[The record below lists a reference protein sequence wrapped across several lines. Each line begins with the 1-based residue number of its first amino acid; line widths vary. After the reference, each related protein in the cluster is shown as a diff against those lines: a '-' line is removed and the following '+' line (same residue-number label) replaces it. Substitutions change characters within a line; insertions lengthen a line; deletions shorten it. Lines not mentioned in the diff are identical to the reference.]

1 MSTQTAL
8 LTFSIGPVHTFIA
21 QARRVA
27 DLWAGSRML
36 SHLVGEATHV
46 VLNTEGCRMV
56 LPYFETVEATPKTLT
71 NRFVCRVPLH
81 RVEQTAQE
89 MAKAVED
96 RWEEMV
102 AWTAN
107 KMAGHPYNCKT
118 AKAIWTSDPQSKGRR
133 QSDGVIEIAWSWVP
147 EDLGES
153 GDSYARAAD
162 QAARQYQASRLFRPF
177 TQRHE
182 TGDKCAICG
191 ERTALPDGKR
201 NHVRSTWQA
210 IQEAAETVEKTDAA
224 YFRLGQTRLCL
235 VCTTKRFY
243 PKLAEVDREK
253 NRHRYRFVHGSQLS
267 RFAAFEDFAASEERP
282 YFALVA
288 MDGDKLSEILR
299 WDKTRIRGDIQAF
312 HRQLS
317 SRLTQFANSLGGQ
330 RSADLRLDDLSFK
343 EPFDKEIPP
352 QLIYAGGE
360 DVLFVCHA
368 RDALPLTRA
377 IRQHFLEIVSGLR
390 PYLTEREDLKQIT
403 ISAAILYAH
412 VKQSAGLLFRDVEDL
427 LNRKAKREAGRD
439 ALALRLAKRSGAP
452 LEVAFKW
459 DEAAGD
465 GTKSWLASFLD
476 LVEQL
481 EKRNLSSSSSYDLRT
496 AEETLRQTFN
506 QGATTDKTG
515 QRWFDWLAAQLRRDG
530 LSPGEAESTATLL
543 RPFFQEGKTP
553 ALRIARF
560 LGREVA

>member
-1 MSTQTAL
+1 MPTQTAL

-36 SHLVGEATHV
+36 SHLVGQATRV
-46 VLNTEGCRMV
+46 VLNTEGCQMV
-56 LPYFETVEATPKTLT
+56 LPYFATVEETPKTLT
-71 NRFVCRVPLH
+71 NRFVCRIPVP
-81 RVEQTAQE
+81 RAEQIAQE
-89 MAKAVED
+89 MAEAVER

-107 KMAGHPYNCKT
+107 KLAGKPYHCKT
-118 AKAIWTSDPQSKGRR
+118 AEAIWTSNPKSKGQR
-133 QSDGVIEIAWSWVP
+133 QSDGVIEIAWSWAP
-147 EDLGES
+147 EELGEN
-153 GDSYARAAD
+153 GESYALAA
-162 QAARQYQASRLFRPF
+162 QRAARQYQASRRFRPF
-177 TQRHE
+177 KQRHE

-201 NHVRSTWQA
+201 HHVRSTWQA

-243 PKLAEVDREK
+243 PKLSEVDRK
-253 NRHRYRFVHGSQLS
+253 NNPHRYRFVQGSQLS
-267 RFAAFEDFAASEERP
+267 RFDAFEDFAASEERP

-299 WDKTRIRGDIQAF
+299 WDKTQIQGDIQAF
-312 HRQLS
+312 HRELS
-317 SRLTQFANSLGGQ
+317 SRLTHFADSLGGQ
-330 RSADLRLDDLSFK
+330 RSADLRTEDLSFN
-343 EPFDKEIPP
+343 EPFNKEIPP

-368 RDALPLTRA
+368 RDALPLALA
-377 IRQHFLEIVSGLR
+377 IRQHFLEIFSKMR
-390 PYLTEREDLKQIT
+390 PYLTSEEHLKKIT
-403 ISAAILYAH
+403 ISAGILYAH
-412 VKQSAGLLFRDVEDL
+412 IKQSAGLLFRDVEDL
-427 LNRKAKREAGRD
+427 LNRKAKREAGRN

-452 LEVAFKW
+452 LEVAFQW
-459 DEAAGD
+459 DQIPEGS
-465 GTKSWLASFLD
+465 TKTWLSSFLS

-481 EKRNLSSSSSYDLRT
+481 EKHKLSSSSSYDLRT
-496 AEETLRQTFN
+496 AEDTLPATFKKN
-506 QGATTDKTG
+506 KE
-515 QRWFDWLAAQLRRDG
+515 RWRGWLIAQLRRDG
-530 LSPGEAESTATLL
+530 LSPEEADNTATLL